1 MLELSPQL
9 VRLLVTGLTVVVGF
23 LAPTPVETVV
33 PVVRTAAER
42 AESGG
47 DRVRR
52 IAAPPRRTADA
63 GSGRNTAMTP
73 DSDSRAGTS
82 GTRRTDDARGGDP
95 SDSRGEVSES
105 RGGGAGVRGN
115 AQVGSGADGPTAAA
129 THGWGT
135 PSRTDEFDGGVGGDW
150 GIYDGS
156 GHDGNGR
163 RSPDAVSVA
172 DGILTITGTPDGT
185 TGGMAWNPGRMY
197 GRWEARVRSPAGD
210 PNYHSVLLLWPDA
223 ENWPVGGEVD
233 FMEISDA
240 SRQNVEMF
248 LHYGADNSQVQGDID
263 IDATQW
269 HTWAVEWTPDHI
281 AAFVD
286 GEEWWRTED
295 TGILPPGP
303 MHLTIQLDNFGS
315 PGQETQMYVDWV
327 REYDL

>member
-1 MLELSPQL
+1 MSALSDHLARL
-9 VRLLVTGLTVVVGF
+9 VAAGVAALVGF
-23 LAPTPVETVV
+23 VGPAPVPVESTV

-42 AESGG
+42 PASGG
-47 DRVRR
+47 ERVRR

-63 GSGRNTAMTP
+63 SSGRNATVP
-73 DSDSRAGTS
+73 PNVRSPSSPSSGSSGDDRGSRSSGESGGRSGSSGSSGRNSPRTGAAGT
-82 GTRRTDDARGGDP
+82 
-95 SDSRGEVSES
+95 
-105 RGGGAGVRGN
+105 
-115 AQVGSGADGPTAAA
+115 ADGVTAAT

-135 PSRTDEFDGGVGGDW
+135 PSREDDFTGGVGDW

-163 RSPDAVSVA
+163 RSPDAISA
-172 DGILTITGTPDGT
+172 QDGVLTITGTPDGT

-210 PNYHSVLLLWPDA
+210 PDYHSVLLLWPDA

-248 LHYGADNSQVQGDID
+248 LHYGADNSQVQGDVD
-263 IDATQW
+263 VDATEW
-269 HTWAVEWTPDHI
+269 HNWAVEWTPDHI
-281 AAFVD
+281 AAFLD
-286 GEEWWRTED
+286 GEEWWRTDD

-303 MHLTIQLDNFGS
+303 MHLTIQLDNFGG
-315 PGQETQMYVDWV
+315 PGQETQMHVDWV
-327 REYDL
+327 REYDV